1 MEAQQ
6 DIKMRILLAAKKLF
20 AQQGYDGTS
29 VRQICEE
36 AGGNVALVSYHFG
49 GKENVFFAILDTLF
63 PGNQLDQYEEQLK
76 DPVQGL
82 KLIVEGVVRFKHDDP
97 ELAAIIHQEISLR
110 TPRAERILS
119 YTLPVWQKLQEVLDT
134 GRKQGI
140 YHFRSLDHALMMVMS
155 MVLYPGCHP
164 MMEVL
169 FKEGEQKVEEFIS
182 DMVTFVLN
190 GLGYQPDRQGT

>member
-1 MEAQQ
+1 MEPQ
-6 DIKMRILLAAKKLF
+6 DIKIRILLAAKKLF

-49 GKENVFFAILDTLF
+49 GKENVFFSILDTLF
-63 PGNQLDQYEEQLK
+63 PGNQLDQFEEQLK
-76 DPVQGL
+76 DPVWGL
-82 KLIVEGVVRFKHDDP
+82 QLIIEGVLRFKHDDP
-97 ELAAIIHQEISLR
+97 ELATIMHQEISLK

-119 YTLPVWQKLQEVLDT
+119 YSLPVWQKLRDVLDA

-140 YHFRSLDHALMMVMS
+140 FHFRSLDHAMMLVMS

-164 MMEVL
+164 MMEEL
-169 FKEGEQKVEEFIS
+169 FSEEEQKVEDLIS
-182 DMVTFVLN
+182 DMTTFVLN
-190 GLGYQPDRQGT
+190 GLGYQLNRQGL